1 MFDNPVIVVGLGNPG
16 FEYEDTRHNIGFMVV
31 DEVSVRLGCMWK
43 PGKGE
48 YLFSQST
55 IEGKKIVLVK
65 PLTYMNN
72 SGSALIEVLERFPA
86 PETNILA
93 IVDDVAISLGIIR
106 IRAKGSDG
114 GHNGLRSLI
123 YYLNSNEFPR
133 IRCGIRN
140 ENMPSKDKMAD
151 FVLSPFEKDER
162 NEVEKMVR
170 TASDAVEEFVR
181 SGIERTMNLYNTRS
195 RDISE

>member
-1 MFDNPVIVVGLGNPG
+1 MADESIIVVGLGNPG
-16 FEYEDTRHNIGFMVV
+16 FEYEDTRHNVGFMVV
-31 DEVSVRLGCMWK
+31 EEVSVRLGSMWK

-48 YLFSQST
+48 YLFT
-55 IEGKKIVLVK
+55 TAIVDGKQVVLVK

-72 SGSALIEVLERFPA
+72 SGSAVVEVLERFPA
-86 PETNILA
+86 RIENVLVV
-93 IVDDVAISLGIIR
+93 VDDLALELGTIR

-133 IRCGIRN
+133 IRCGIQQKEKPPKR
-140 ENMPSKDKMAD
+140 DVAD
-151 FVLSPFEKDER
+151 FVLSPFESDR
-162 NEVEKMVR
+162 RDEVEMMIR
-170 TASDAVEEFVR
+170 NAADAVEEFFR

>member
-31 DEVSVRLGCMWK
+31 DEVSVRLRCMWK

-55 IEGKKIVLVK
+55 IDGKKIILVK

-72 SGSALIEVLERFPA
+72 SGSALIEVLERFPT
-86 PETNILA
+86 PERNILA
-93 IVDDVAISLGIIR
+93 IVDDVAISLGTIR
-106 IRAKGSDG
+106 VRAKGSDG

-123 YYLNSNEFPR
+123 YSLNSNEFAR

-140 ENMPSKDKMAD
+140 ENTPSKHKMAD
-151 FVLSPFEKDER
+151 FVLSPFESDER

-170 TASDAVEEFVR
+170 TAADAVEEFIR